1 MAKADYELDPKQYQL
16 LKAVGQAYDGT
27 ATVYLA
33 KFLPSQSFVA
43 VSRTNLDAVHEGFSV
58 LQQEFYLMRLMQH
71 ENILAFH
78 QAFITDNELWV
89 VMPLMDLGSAR
100 DILDHTFPDGMP
112 EMAIAHI
119 IRDILMALDYIHRM
133 GYVHRSLNASHI
145 LLSKAGKVALAGLRT
160 AVGMIKDGKWLRAVH
175 DFPKQAVKTLPWLA
189 PEVLEQN
196 LLGYDTKSDIYS
208 IGITACELANGCV
221 PFCDMVPM
229 KMLLEKINGTT
240 PKLLDSSTLLNDVHQ
255 DGSAVSGSISN
266 DGEASGRKQS
276 DQNPFTRLFS
286 PQFHQFIEDCLRQEP
301 ADRPSASALLN
312 HPFLKQVKKRTSEAL
327 APFLQ
332 SLTSLTEMQA
342 EEEQGAVEGQ
352 DGDLVEKFKCMD
364 MGESWV
370 FD

>member
-1 MAKADYELDPKQYQL
+1 MMATLDYELDPKQYQL
-16 LKAVGQAYDGT
+16 LKAIGQAYDGT

-33 KFLPSQSFVA
+33 KYLPSQSFLA
-43 VSRTNLDAVHEGFSV
+43 VSRTNLDAVHEGFAV
-58 LQQEFYLMRLMQH
+58 LQHEFYLMRLMQH
-71 ENILAFH
+71 ENILAFN

-100 DILDHTFPDGMP
+100 EILDNMFPDGMP
-112 EMAIAHI
+112 EMAIAYI

-133 GYVHRSLNASHI
+133 GYVHRSVNASHI
-145 LLSKAGKVALAGLRT
+145 LLSKTGKVTLAGLRT
-160 AVGMIKDGKWLRAVH
+160 AVSMVEDGKWLRAVH
-175 DFPKQAVKTLPWLA
+175 KFPTQAVKSLPWLA

-208 IGITACELANGCV
+208 VGITACELANGCV

-240 PKLLDSSTLLNDVHQ
+240 PKLLDSSTLLSEVGQ
-255 DGSAVSGSISN
+255 EGSAVDS
-266 DGEASGRKQS
+266 GEASGNRKQS
-276 DQNPFTRLFS
+276 DPLQNPFTRLFS
-286 PQFHQFIEDCLRQEP
+286 PQFHQFIEDCLKQEP

-327 APFLQ
+327 VPFIQ
-332 SLTSLTEMQA
+332 SLTSLTEMQQEA
-342 EEEQGAVEGQ
+342 EQGAQETQ
-352 DGDLVEKFKCMD
+352 DGDLVEKFQCMD